1 MMMEEETLAN
11 YIHAEPKFMNT
22 LIAKNY
28 NTGTDIVVRSILK
41 QSSAEQMILI
51 LISQSLKIHVCY
63 R

>member
-11 YIHAEPKFMNT
+11 YIHAEPKFLNT

-28 NTGTDIVVRSILK
+28 NTGTDIVVSILK